1 MNYRNVIT
9 DEDVKALAERNLER
23 QKEAQKA
30 LGQKWL
36 LARTRLPHPA
46 NVTPMKKGAKK

>member
-1 MNYRNVIT
+1 LA
-9 DEDVKALAERNLER
+9 ALAARNKER
-23 QKEAQKA
+23 QEAAAKA

-46 NVTPMKKGAKK
+46 NVTPMKKASKK